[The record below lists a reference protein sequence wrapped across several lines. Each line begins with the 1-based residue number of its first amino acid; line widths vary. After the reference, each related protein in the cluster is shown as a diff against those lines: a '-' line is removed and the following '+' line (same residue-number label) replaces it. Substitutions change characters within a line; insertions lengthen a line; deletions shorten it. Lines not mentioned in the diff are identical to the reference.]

1 MNYFSIHYA
10 IKKIGRGGFPQ
21 AQNIE
26 MEPGRK
32 VTDSDFVWEL
42 RSDLLPDFKPY
53 IGTLVLQNGS
63 TVTDFISSAVISTGF
78 VCGKKVKEIIEKQN
92 FKNLRFYELTIKHK
106 GVYYNNFYLM
116 HNVNC
121 YTDHIDFPN
130 SKFNKYKI
138 ENNKWIGEKV
148 QIADFSHYRD
158 LNERLRTN
166 RSGDWQ
172 KIETEEIKF
181 LNDFEITEDIFNLYG
196 INSRT
201 YISDNIKTKF
211 EKNKISGIQY
221 DDDEITTKFK

>member
-21 AQNIE
+21 ARNIE

-42 RSDLLPDFKPY
+42 RSDCLPDFKPY

-63 TVTDFISSAVISTGF
+63 TLTDFISSAVISTGF
-78 VCGKKVKEIIEKQN
+78 VCSEKVKEIIEKHN
-92 FKNLRFYELTIKHK
+92 FKNLRFYELTLKHK

-116 HNVNC
+116 HNVNS
-121 YTDHIDFPN
+121 YTDKIDFPN
-130 SKFNKYKI
+130 SKFTKYKI

-148 QIADFSHYRD
+148 QIADFSNYKE
-158 LNERLRTN
+158 LNERLIMN
-166 RSGDWQ
+166 RYGDWQ

-181 LNDFEITEDIFNLYG
+181 INDFKITQDIFNLFG

-201 YISDNIKTKF
+201 YISENIKTEF
-211 EKNKISGIQY
+211 DKNKISGIEY
-221 DDDEITTKFK
+221 DYDNVTTKFK

>member
-21 AQNIE
+21 VQNIE

-42 RSDLLPDFKPY
+42 RPDLLPDFKPY

-63 TVTDFISSAVISTGF
+63 TLTDFISSAVISTGF
-78 VCGKKVKEIIEKQN
+78 VCSQKAKDIIKKHD

-116 HNVNC
+116 HNVNS
-121 YTDHIDFPN
+121 YTNKIDFPN

-138 ENNKWIGEKV
+138 ENNKWIGEKI
-148 QIADFSHYRD
+148 QIADFSEYGE
-158 LNERLRTN
+158 LTEKLRIN
-166 RSGDWQ
+166 KYGDWQ
-172 KIETEEIKF
+172 KIETEEINF

-196 INSRT
+196 INLRT
-201 YISDNIKTKF
+201 YISDNIKTEF
-211 EKNKISGIQY
+211 EKKRISGIQY
-221 DDDEITTKFK
+221 DYDEITTKFK